1 MDKIWLKN
9 YPDGVPAEIK
19 LDLYESL
26 SDVLAEACNKFHD
39 RPAFANLGKQMT
51 YAELDRKSRDFAS
64 FLVNVAELN
73 KGDRVA
79 VMMPNLLQYPV
90 AVFGILRAGLV
101 VVNINP
107 MYTGRELM
115 EELQD
120 AGATSIVILENF
132 AHTLE
137 SVLGQTAVTHII
149 TTQVGDLLGFPK
161 SLAVNAALKY
171 IKKMV
176 PEWHL
181 PRPVSFPRALADG
194 ARRSFREAP
203 LTRDDLA
210 FLQYTGGTTGRAK
223 GAMLTHGNMIA
234 NLEQAS
240 MWVHELLE
248 EGQETVIT
256 ALPLYHIFSLL
267 ANCLM
272 FVKLGGLSVLITD
285 PRDMPGFVKELGKW
299 RFTAITGVNTLFNGL
314 LHTPGFE
321 DLDFLPLKLSLGG
334 GAAVQRAVAECWQK
348 TTDTPLIEAYG
359 LTEASPAVCINRP
372 DLAAYN
378 GSVGLPIP
386 STEVSIRDDD
396 GNEVPLGETGELTV
410 RGPQVMRGYWRNPEE
425 TAIVLSE
432 DGWLRTGDM
441 ATIDA
446 EGYVRLV
453 DRKKDMILV
462 SGFNVYPN
470 EIEDVVAAMP
480 GVREV
485 AAIGAPDEHS
495 GEVVKLVIV
504 KRDPG
509 LTVDQ
514 VKAYCRDKLTGYK
527 HPKYVEFR
535 DELPKSNVGKILR
548 RALREDEDKKN
559 AA

>member
-1 MDKIWLKN
+1 MLSATGKIPPW
-9 YPDGVPAEIK
+9 
-19 LDLYESL
+19 
-26 SDVLAEACNKFHD
+26 
-39 RPAFANLGKQMT
+39 T
-51 YAELDRKSRDFAS
+51 
-64 FLVNVAELN
+64 
-73 KGDRVA
+73 
-79 VMMPNLLQYPV
+79 
-90 AVFGILRAGLV
+90 
-101 VVNINP
+101 
-107 MYTGRELM
+107 
-115 EELQD
+115 
-120 AGATSIVILENF
+120 
-132 AHTLE
+132 
-137 SVLGQTAVTHII
+137 
-149 TTQVGDLLGFPK
+149 
-161 SLAVNAALKY
+161 
-171 IKKMV
+171 
-176 PEWHL
+176 
-181 PRPVSFPRALADG
+181 
-194 ARRSFREAP
+194 
-203 LTRDDLA
+203 
-210 FLQYTGGTTGRAK
+210 
-223 GAMLTHGNMIA
+223 
-234 NLEQAS
+234 
-240 MWVHELLE
+240 
-248 EGQETVIT
+248 
-256 ALPLYHIFSLL
+256 
-267 ANCLM
+267 
-272 FVKLGGLSVLITD
+272 
-285 PRDMPGFVKELGKW
+285 
-299 RFTAITGVNTLFNGL
+299 
-314 LHTPGFE
+314 
-321 DLDFLPLKLSLGG
+321 
-334 GAAVQRAVAECWQK
+334 VQRAVAERWQQ

-386 STEVSIRDDD
+386 STEVAIRDDD
-396 GNEVPLGETGELTV
+396 GNELPLGETGELTV

-425 TAIVLSE
+425 TAVVLSE

-509 LTVDQ
+509 LTVEQ

-548 RALREDEDKKN
+548 RALREEEDK
-559 AA
+559 